1 MPSALSGSNVGRFD
15 RRALLDGISVAA
27 FLAVPIQ
34 IVARLAV
41 DENRRSGWSALV
53 TVLILGA
60 LILGAGVAAWR
71 QTVGTPLSHGVVTA
85 AITFITIQAVF
96 TVIKAIEGSRI
107 YWGRIVVSLGM
118 SLVAGVIGG
127 FLGSSLIRRGVLPH
141 R

>member
-1 MPSALSGSNVGRFD
+1 MTPARSRRFD
-15 RRALLDGISVAA
+15 RSALRDGVSVAA

-34 IVARLAV
+34 IVARVAV
-41 DENRRSGWSALV
+41 DENHRSGWSSLV

-71 QTVGTPLSHGVVTA
+71 QTCGTPLSHGIVTA
-85 AITFITIQAVF
+85 AGTFIAIQTVF
-96 TVIKAIEGSRI
+96 TVIKAVQGSHI
-107 YWGRIVVSLGM
+107 FWGRIMISLGL

-127 FLGSSLIRRGVLPH
+127 FLGSAMIRSGAQPR

>member
-1 MPSALSGSNVGRFD
+1 MSTAPSHRFD
-15 RRALLDGISVAA
+15 RRALWDGISVAA

-41 DENRRSGWSALV
+41 DENKRSGWTALV

-71 QTVGTPLSHGVVTA
+71 QTTGTPLSHGIVTA
-85 AITFITIQAVF
+85 AGTFLVVQAVF
-96 TVIKAIEGSRI
+96 TLIKAIQGSHI
-107 YWGRIVVSLGM
+107 FWGRIVISLGF

-127 FLGSSLIRRGVLPH
+127 FLGSALIRRGVQSQ

>member
-1 MPSALSGSNVGRFD
+1 M
-15 RRALLDGISVAA
+15 SVAA

-41 DENRRSGWSALV
+41 DEDRRSGWSALV

-60 LILGAGVAAWR
+60 LILGSGVAAWR
-71 QTVGTPLSHGVVTA
+71 QTVDTPLSHGVVTA
-85 AITFITIQAVF
+85 ATTFLAIQAVF
-96 TVIKAIEGSRI
+96 TIIKAIQGSHI
-107 YWGRIVVSLGM
+107 FWGRIVVSLGF

-127 FLGSSLIRRGVLPH
+127 YLGSSLIRRGVQSQ